1 MNDAASRGKILSYF
15 ATQALHK
22 KKIAFYYDPSDAVS
36 YAVYKSA
43 RKWAAG
49 FGAEVV
55 AELPYGRGADTTR
68 RCAPSR
74 ESGADLLML
83 PGAGAAAGEILPQR
97 AAAGFGAGRAR
108 RRLHRQAAAAGGPR
122 PSRELVDKRSLRAR
136 PADKLRAARVPQPIQ
151 RGVPAGRRDSGD
163 TLIRRRDVGY
173 LGLPQHA
180 GLPRRGYTPHAARD
194 ARPLSSPT
202 RRSR

>member
-36 YAVYKSA
+36 SAVYKSA

-55 AELPYGRGADTTR
+55 AELPYGRGGGHYAAMR
-68 RCAPSR
+68 AFA

-97 AAAGFGAGRAR
+97 AAAASERTRSATAIPTGCRSRRAAPSPGAG
-108 RRLHRQAAAAGGPR
+108 G
-122 PSRELVDKRSLRAR
+122 
-136 PADKLRAARVPQPIQ
+136 
-151 RGVPAGRRDSGD
+151 
-163 TLIRRRDVGY
+163 
-173 LGLPQHA
+173 
-180 GLPRRGYTPHAARD
+180 
-194 ARPLSSPT
+194 
-202 RRSR
+202 